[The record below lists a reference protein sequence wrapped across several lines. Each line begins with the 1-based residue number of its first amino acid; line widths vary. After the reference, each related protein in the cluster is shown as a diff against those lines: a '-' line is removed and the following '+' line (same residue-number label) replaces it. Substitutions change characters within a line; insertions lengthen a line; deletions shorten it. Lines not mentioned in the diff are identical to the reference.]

1 MAWAVEK
8 GIVTGS
14 DNGLNP
20 KNKASRAQVAAV
32 MQRFVET
39 TEK

>member
-20 KNKASRAQVAAV
+20 KNKASRAQVDDLQKLDFFKA
-32 MQRFVET
+32 
-39 TEK
+39 